1 MRTSSAPEGE
11 DRIEFI
17 LDAIRRDPTT
27 RDLIYRLV
35 ASSGS
40 LESDDVPVAPAG
52 FERLVVL
59 VGGDDALLASLEAAV
74 AGLLQSAAYRLVRAD
89 LEAAPALAAEFLA
102 AADDVPATAV
112 ILVLGDAEVPLE
124 HPDVEVRVHPEPS
137 IATLLADIRGA

>member
-11 DRIEFI
+11 ERIEFI

-35 ASSGS
+35 ALPAS
-40 LESDDVPVAPAG
+40 LKRDDVPVAPAG

-59 VGGDDALLASLEAAV
+59 VGGEETFLAALEAAV

-89 LEAAPALAAEFLA
+89 PEAAPALVADFLA

-124 HPDVEVRVHPEPS
+124 HRDVEVRVHPDPS
-137 IATLLADIRGA
+137 IPALLADIRGA